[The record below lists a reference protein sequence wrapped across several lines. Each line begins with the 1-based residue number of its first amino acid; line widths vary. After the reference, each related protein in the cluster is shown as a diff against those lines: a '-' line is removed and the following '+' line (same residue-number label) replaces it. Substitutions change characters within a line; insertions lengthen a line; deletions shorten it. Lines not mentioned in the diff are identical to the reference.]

1 MGELSKKIGEHGEK
15 VVLNFINKI
24 GWSSPSDGESLQC
37 NKPEKHQRSGA
48 SPRTT
53 HGIDLFFS
61 YKSKLESFAID
72 NVLISVKYTSK
83 PYPSPPNTKFKEH
96 FKDIAETVECFARS
110 ELRDQTNSEYENLGV
125 RKSNDAGVLFWLS
138 GDREGEQ
145 DVVSRVNGVIL
156 DKELEFGNIQIVDN
170 ARASFIYNSISTA
183 ERIFSE
189 QNVHFHYAFSSSNFT
204 DQNIEKHGKVFPFE
218 YLTSPIIPMR
228 IIDKSNNK
236 QKFFISSIENYNDDA
251 MKRLLNFASDISQDF
266 SDEFVFLFTRY
277 DELEDG
283 PSVKKC
289 IRTLGNRASSVNVA
303 VHCSDNDFR
312 GMVNE

>member
-1 MGELSKKIGEHGEK
+1 MGELQKKIGEHGEK
-15 VVLNFINKI
+15 VVLNFIKKI

-61 YKSKLESFAID
+61 YKSKLESFAVD

-110 ELRDQTNSEYENLGV
+110 ELRHQTNSEYDNLGV

-170 ARASFIYNSISTA
+170 SRASFIYNSISTA
-183 ERIFSE
+183 ERIYSE
-189 QNVHFHYAFSSSNFT
+189 QNVYFHYAFSSSNFT
-204 DQNIEKHGKVFPFE
+204 DQNIEKYGKVIPFE

-228 IIDKSNNK
+228 IIDNNNK
-236 QKFFISSIENYNDDA
+236 QKFCISSIENYNDDA

-277 DELEDG
+277 DDLEDG

-289 IRTLGNRASSVNVA
+289 IRTLGDRASSVKVT

-312 GMVNE
+312 GMINE